1 MKIDVL
7 DKGSVEL
14 LDHMGDDLAVVDAA
28 RVSFAKESA
37 WEKHTCDNCGNEFQS
52 IPAFIETRCEAEGRK
67 CVFTRGILSTADS
80 KLISYLA
87 RHNHWTPFS
96 HCYLK
101 FRVKAPIFVRTQLFK
116 HKVGLTENEVSRRYV
131 DTPPEFYEPTEWRA
145 RPDKSI
151 KQGSGEPCYPYL
163 EDYYRE
169 PEFIGYSSY
178 SERVGEI
185 HEAAL
190 DQYNKLLEQNV
201 APEQARM
208 VLPQSTYTEWI
219 WSGSLSAF
227 ARVYKQ
233 RTHDTAQLETQRFAK
248 AIGELVEP
256 LFPVSWAALVGD
268 EDA

>member
-28 RVSFAKESA
+28 RVSFAKESQ
-37 WEKHTCDNCGNEFQS
+37 WEYEQHVHLNPDDPQEVSFGS
-52 IPAFIETRCEAEGRK
+52 GRK
-67 CVFTRGILSTADS
+67 LSTADS

-131 DTPPEFYEPTEWRA
+131 DTPPELYEPYEWRS

-151 KQGSGEPCYPYL
+151 KQGSGDTVQKFQYNPRGYL
-163 EDYYRE
+163 EVYKRAIE
-169 PEFIGYSSY
+169 EGI
-178 SERVGEI
+178 
-185 HEAAL
+185 
-190 DQYNKLLEQNV
+190 

-208 VLPQSTYTEWI
+208 LLPQSTYTEWI

-233 RTHDTAQLETQRFAK
+233 RTHDTAQLETQRYAK

-256 LFPVSWAALVGD
+256 MFPVSWAALVGGG
-268 EDA
+268 E